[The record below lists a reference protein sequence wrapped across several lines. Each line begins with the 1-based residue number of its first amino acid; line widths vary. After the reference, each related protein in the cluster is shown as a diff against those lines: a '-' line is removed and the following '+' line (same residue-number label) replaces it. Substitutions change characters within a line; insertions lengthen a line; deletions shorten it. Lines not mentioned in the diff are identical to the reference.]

1 MVSDGAREGFSKEMD
16 KTTDK
21 IITSN
26 RKAFH
31 NYSIMESLEAGL
43 QLKGTEVK
51 SIRAGGASLSDSFA
65 KLEGNEAFLYNMHI
79 PPYEFGNIYNSD
91 PLRPRKLLLHRRQIN
106 KLGIE
111 VSTKQLALI
120 PLKLYFKN
128 GIVKVELALAKGK
141 KQYDK
146 RESIRRRE
154 SDRELK
160 RVLKGRQKI

>member
-1 MVSDGAREGFSKEMD
+1 M
-16 KTTDK
+16 DK

-31 NYSIMESLEAGL
+31 NYTVMESLEAGL
-43 QLKGTEVK
+43 QLKGAEVK

-65 KLEGNEAFLYNMHI
+65 KLEDNEALLYNMHI

-91 PLRPRKLLLHRRQIN
+91 PLRPRKLLLHRRQIA
-106 KLGIE
+106 KLALE
-111 VSTKQLALI
+111 ASTKHLAII

-146 RESIRRRE
+146 RASIRRRE

-160 RVLKGRQKI
+160 RTLKGRQQ

>member
-1 MVSDGAREGFSKEMD
+1 M
-16 KTTDK
+16 DK

-31 NYSIMESLEAGL
+31 DYSIMESLEAGI
-43 QLKGTEVK
+43 QLKGAEVK

-65 KLEGNEAFLYNMHI
+65 RLEGNEALLYNMHI

-91 PLRPRKLLLHRRQIN
+91 PLRPRKLLLHQRQID
-106 KLGIE
+106 KLALE
-111 VSTKQLALI
+111 ASTKHLAII

-128 GIVKVELALAKGK
+128 GMVKVELALAKGK
-141 KQYDK
+141 KHYDK
-146 RESIRRRE
+146 RDSIRRRD

-160 RVLKGRQKI
+160 RTLKGRQNRG